1 LDNDEVNAVI
11 LGREFAQ
18 QMQAAYA
25 GDIAASDAIDLESW
39 KGRSLL
45 LRMKEWTARLWWRL
59 L

>member
-1 LDNDEVNAVI
+1 M
-11 LGREFAQ
+11 

-25 GDIAASDAIDLESW
+25 KDVAASDAIELESW
-39 KGRSLL
+39 KRRSLW